1 MRALFGFALA
11 VFGALLILVTIV
23 IGAPLFTGWTGVA
36 GAFAIIAAVA
46 VWGAR

>member
-1 MRALFGFALA
+1 MRALFGFAL
-11 VFGALLILVTIV
+11 VIFGILLLAVTII